1 VKRIVLIIIL
11 YQSSPPHFRDKIKL
25 KKKIMEKAIIIQCE
39 KSKPLRDFIKD
50 EWEVVESKT
59 EAGIEYYVLRE
70 RLEPLQSQ
78 GS

>member
-1 VKRIVLIIIL
+1 
-11 YQSSPPHFRDKIKL
+11 
-25 KKKIMEKAIIIQCE
+25 MEKAIIIQCE

-59 EAGIEYYVLRE
+59 EAGTEYYVLRE
-70 RLEPLQSQ
+70 RLDILKTLVKKDPLQSQ

>member
-1 VKRIVLIIIL
+1 
-11 YQSSPPHFRDKIKL
+11 
-25 KKKIMEKAIIIQCE
+25 MEKAIIIQCE